1 MTNKEQLETIFKK
14 YDIPWNIRE
23 FKEYI
28 NPKPKSV
35 TSILGKMQRLY
46 VKSGCPSVFTFE
58 SSGIN
63 DLLRITIIADYKDV
77 VSLLKRI
84 KETFKDAT
92 GHFKIKNSGYCG
104 IHVHFSLEGVP
115 CEIQLAPEM
124 LVMAVDYLHLFYEKW
139 RDFQEEEISTSL
151 EEQQKL
157 VLNCASKDEQEVL
170 YRHWKEQE
178 ELFKEKLKE
187 KEQDVE
193 FRRSVY
199 QEVYAFLQYDQ
210 YEEEIAFALEEM
222 NKVKGKSSVL
232 QDRDLLPLFCTNLVT
247 NGNLDLEKVR
257 EISEKL
263 LPLLE
268 PRQKKLI
275 ALVKENNILVTENVK
290 N

>member
-1 MTNKEQLETIFKK
+1 MKLKQIEKR
-14 YDIPWNIRE
+14 NIIELSCLIALIIICVVFLSVKNRV
-23 FKEYI
+23 FKESYAI
-28 NPKPKSV
+28 EEPK
-35 TSILGKMQRLY
+35 
-46 VKSGCPSVFTFE
+46 
-58 SSGIN
+58 
-63 DLLRITIIADYKDV
+63 
-77 VSLLKRI
+77 
-84 KETFKDAT
+84 FKYLSDIEY
-92 GHFKIKNSGYCG
+92 IKNSSSVGWGQITLDQNLETKYNNG
-104 IHVHFSLEGVP
+104 LISLIVNG
-115 CEIQLAPEM
+115 
-124 LVMAVDYLHLFYEKW
+124 
-139 RDFQEEEISTSL
+139 
-151 EEQQKL
+151 QQKL
-157 VLNCASKDEQEVL
+157 FLNCASKDEQEIL

-178 ELFKEKLKE
+178 EIFKEKLKE
-187 KEQDVE
+187 KEQDLE
-193 FRRSVY
+193 FRQKVY